1 MQSTHYETNL
11 HKLHGYVSRYTLK
24 LNGLGNIYGEFMF
37 TILLE
42 KLDDIPLET
51 TTLYGKSGDKLILI
65 NDRAVYKLTLKQ

>member
-1 MQSTHYETNL
+1 
-11 HKLHGYVSRYTLK
+11 
-24 LNGLGNIYGEFMF
+24 MF